1 MVRISMANAL
11 YENRFVSIYHA
22 GLSSNDQKNILQHF
36 VISDSVIRFVICT
49 VAFGLGVNISD
60 VRIVMHW
67 GVSEYVLQYWQEVGR
82 AGRDGQK
89 ATAYMYAT
97 KPKMCNGINN
107 GSISCFRQ
115 AILEC
120 MIPVKKLDI
129 KCEGKCETC
138 ECSMCNCCNL
148 CKSYCPCHK
157 C

>member
-1 MVRISMANAL
+1 MANAL

-67 GVSEYVLQYWQEVGR
+67 GVSGYVLQYWQEVGR

-97 KPKMCNGINN
+97 KP
-107 GSISCFRQ
+107 SIVH
-115 AILEC
+115 ANAD
-120 MIPVKKLDI
+120 MKKCVMASTMVVFHASDRLFL
-129 KCEGKCETC
+129 
-138 ECSMCNCCNL
+138 NA
-148 CKSYCPCHK
+148 
-157 C
+157 